1 MGGLTM
7 GLYQLKPSF
16 AGGELSDSMYGRVD
30 INKYDSGAATLKN
43 FTVQR
48 YGGVRNRNGFR
59 HIGVTYGGKRAF
71 YIPFL
76 YNANETYIIE
86 VTAGHCRFL
95 YNGQYIVEDNGEP
108 YTISNNLNAA
118 DLQDICKIK
127 YTQSADVL
135 FIVHPDHYPMTLT
148 RYSTYDWR
156 WEQMPITGGPFEDS
170 NGSAATEEEQITQVY
185 RYGAGTYELTLP
197 DTVTNISVELAGAG
211 GGGSGVASSLEQFI
225 SPGGDGGVGELI
237 KFTTTVVAGKKYTLS
252 VGTGGA
258 GGNGAV
264 SNNYFTQN
272 TSQAGGNGGESVAF
286 GKTARGGQGGG
297 SAVQNGSKGHAGSN
311 GTGYIGGGSG
321 GTKGTDRANPNGKSG
336 GDGFCNIRFRYGSKA
351 AKLTASAIEGEVTL
365 TANKDI
371 FEKDNIGSLIELTH
385 YKKSEY
391 KKGVPDTTDALLVSC
406 LPGSSVYVES
416 FGFWKGNFSLEK
428 YNENSSMWE
437 LVRTQDGN
445 HSQNYNFTE
454 KNEEEYIVRY
464 RVTSTEFDTTIWSGE
479 NEKQTGYVTLQSFGN
494 DYSGI
499 IKITEYISG
508 KKVKGKVLRTI
519 GSTDATQIW
528 AFSPWSRSKG
538 YPTAAGF
545 FEDRL
550 VFAGSTRY
558 PQTFWSSKVGDYYN
572 FGTSTPVVDDDAV
585 TATLNGGQMNG
596 IKAMVAFGELILLT
610 SGGEYKVS
618 GGQGKALTPSNTLS
632 QAQEYRGISD
642 VLPVTVGS
650 RIVFAQQQGN
660 IIRDLA
666 YSYEADKYTGDDL
679 NLLCSHLFDG
689 HKVVAMTYQQTP
701 DSIIWFVRD
710 DGLLL
715 GLTYIK
721 EQDIY
726 AWHKH
731 SIKNARFVNVCCI
744 PGGECDEL
752 YAVIER
758 NGQYENVMLEKR
770 NDNDVP
776 EEQIYVD
783 DGITVR
789 GSDIKE
795 VTGLTWLEGE
805 TVAILAD
812 GNALPQQKVEGGKVT
827 LSEKHGYSVVHV
839 GLPIDAVI
847 KTLPI
852 EFQMQDGSSISRK
865 KRIGNLSVLFKNT
878 RGGLYGLSEEKLD
891 EIKWRDTEAYGQP
904 TKLFTGKKKIV
915 LPAAGWDETQQLII
929 KQDAPLPMTVLAIV
943 PEIVPGG

>member
-1 MGGLTM
+1 M

-59 HIGVTYGGKRAF
+59 HIGVTYEGKRAF

-118 DLQDICKIK
+118 DLQGICKIK

-185 RYGAGTYELTLP
+185 RYGPGTYELTLP

-311 GTGYIGGGSG
+311 GTGYIGGGNG

-351 AKLTASAIEGEVTL
+351 AKITASAIEGEVTL

-391 KKGVPDTTDALLVSC
+391 KKGVPDATDALLVSC

-479 NEKQTGYVTLQSFGN
+479 NEKQTGYVTVQSFGN

-731 SIKNARFVNVCCI
+731 SIQNARFVNVCCI

-878 RGGLYGLSEEKLD
+878 RGGLYGLSEEKLN
-891 EIKWRDTEAYGQP
+891 EIKWRSTEAYDQP

>member
-1 MGGLTM
+1 M

-118 DLQDICKIK
+118 DLQGICKIK

-170 NGSAATEEEQITQVY
+170 NGSAATEEQITQVY

-878 RGGLYGLSEEKLD
+878 RGGLYGLSKEKLD

>member
-1 MGGLTM
+1 M

-108 YTISNNLNAA
+108 YTISNNLNPA
-118 DLQDICKIK
+118 DLQGICKIK

-336 GDGFCNIRFRYGSKA
+336 GDGYCNIRFRYGSKA
-351 AKLTASAIEGEVTL
+351 AKITASATKGEVTL
-365 TANKDI
+365 TADKDI
-371 FEKDNIGSLIELTH
+371 FEKDTISSLIELTH

-391 KKGVPDTTDALLVSC
+391 KKGVPDATDALLVSC

-428 YNENSSMWE
+428 YNESSSMWE

-650 RIVFAQQQGN
+650 RIIFSQQQGN

-943 PEIVPGG
+943 PEIAPGG

>member
-1 MGGLTM
+1 M

-76 YNANETYIIE
+76 YNTNETYIIE

-108 YTISNNLNAA
+108 YTISNNLNPA
-118 DLQDICKIK
+118 DLQGICKIK

-211 GGGSGVASSLEQFI
+211 GGGSGAASSVEQFV

-237 KFTTTVVAGKKYTLS
+237 KFTATGVAGKKYTLS
-252 VGTGGA
+252 VGAGGV
-258 GGNGAV
+258 GGNGAI
-264 SNNYFTQN
+264 SNKYFTKN

-297 SAVQNGSKGHAGSN
+297 SAVQNGSEGRSGSN

-351 AKLTASAIEGEVTL
+351 AKITASATEGEVTL
-365 TANKDI
+365 TADKDI

-391 KKGVPDTTDALLVSC
+391 KKGVPDATDAMLVSC

-479 NEKQTGYVTLQSFGN
+479 NEKQKGYVTLQSFGN

-538 YPTAAGF
+538 YPSAAGF

-701 DSIIWFVRD
+701 DSIIWFVRE

-731 SIKNARFVNVCCI
+731 SIKHARFVNVCCI

-891 EIKWRDTEAYGQP
+891 EIKWRDTEAYGQS

>member
-1 MGGLTM
+1 M

-108 YTISNNLNAA
+108 YTISNNLNPA
-118 DLQDICKIK
+118 DLQGICKIK

-170 NGSAATEEEQITQVY
+170 NGNTATEDEQVTQLY
-185 RYGAGTYELTLP
+185 RYGPGTYELTLP

-311 GTGYIGGGSG
+311 GTGYIGGGNG

-336 GDGFCNIRFRYGSKA
+336 GDGYCNIRFRYGSKE
-351 AKLTASAIEGEVTL
+351 AKITASATEGEVTL
-365 TANKDI
+365 TADKDI

-391 KKGVPDTTDALLVSC
+391 KKGKPDATDALLVSC

-454 KNEEEYIVRY
+454 KNEAEYIVRY

-479 NEKQTGYVTLQSFGN
+479 NEKQTGYVTVQSFGN

-499 IKITEYISG
+499 VKITEYISS

-519 GSTDATQIW
+519 GSTDATQNW

-679 NLLCSHLFDG
+679 NLLCSHLFAG

-904 TKLFTGKKKIV
+904 TKLYTGKKKIV

>member
-1 MGGLTM
+1 MVM
-7 GLYQLKPSF
+7 YQLKPSF

-30 INKYDSGAATLKN
+30 INKYDSGASTLKN

-48 YGGVRNRNGFR
+48 YGGVRNRNGFK
-59 HIGVTYGGKRAF
+59 HIGETYGGKRAF

-108 YTISNNLNAA
+108 YTITNNLNEA
-118 DLQDICKIK
+118 DLQGTCKIK

-197 DTVTNISVELAGAG
+197 DTVTSISVELAGAG
-211 GGGSGVASSLEQFI
+211 GGGSGAASSIEQYV

-237 KFTTTVVAGKKYTLS
+237 KFTTNVVAGKKYTLS
-252 VGTGGA
+252 VGAGGV
-258 GGNGAV
+258 GGNGAI
-264 SNNYFTQN
+264 SNKYFTKN

-297 SAVQNGSKGHAGSN
+297 SAVQNGSEGHSGSN

-351 AKLTASAIEGEVTL
+351 AKITASATEGVVTL
-365 TANKDI
+365 TADKDI
-371 FEKDNIGSLIELTH
+371 FEKDNVGGLIELTH

-391 KKGVPDTTDALLVSC
+391 KKGVPDATDALLVSC

-454 KNEEEYIVRY
+454 KNEEEHIVRY

-479 NEKQTGYVTLQSFGN
+479 NERQQGYVTIQSFGN

-499 IKITEYISG
+499 VKITEYVSG
-508 KKVKGKVLRTI
+508 KSVKGKVLRTI
-519 GSTDATQIW
+519 GSTAATQIW

-538 YPTAAGF
+538 YPSAAGF

-701 DSIIWFVRD
+701 DSIIWIIRD

-731 SIKNARFVNVCCI
+731 SIKNARFVNACCI
-744 PGGECDEL
+744 PGGDSDEL

-758 NGQYENVMLEKR
+758 NGKYENVMLEKR
-770 NDNDVP
+770 KDNDVP
-776 EEQIYVD
+776 EEQYYVD

-812 GNALPQQKVEGGKVT
+812 GNALPPQKVEGGKVT

-891 EIKWRDTEAYGQP
+891 EIKWRDTEAYNQP

-929 KQDAPLPMTVLAIV
+929 KQDVPLPMTVLAIV

>member
-1 MGGLTM
+1 M

-95 YNGQYIVEDNGEP
+95 YNGQYIVKDNGEP
-108 YTISNNLNAA
+108 YTISNNLNPA
-118 DLQDICKIK
+118 DLQGICKIK

-351 AKLTASAIEGEVTL
+351 AKITASAIEGEVTL

-391 KKGVPDTTDALLVSC
+391 KKGVPNATDALLVSC

-479 NEKQTGYVTLQSFGN
+479 NEKQTGYVTVQSFGN

-538 YPTAAGF
+538 YPAAAGF

-572 FGTSTPVVDDDAV
+572 FSTSTPVVDDDAV

-812 GNALPQQKVEGGKVT
+812 GNALPQQKVKGGKVT

-891 EIKWRDTEAYGQP
+891 EIKWRSSENWGQS
-904 TKLFTGKKKIV
+904 TQLFTGKKKIV
-915 LPAAGWDETQQLII
+915 LPAATWEETVQLII
-929 KQDAPLPMTVLAIV
+929 KQDAPLPMTVLAVI

>member
-1 MGGLTM
+1 M

-118 DLQDICKIK
+118 DLQGICKIK

-264 SNNYFTQN
+264 SNNYFAQN

-336 GDGFCNIRFRYGSKA
+336 GDGFCNIRFRYGRKA

-812 GNALPQQKVEGGKVT
+812 GNVLPQQKVEGGKVT

-891 EIKWRDTEAYGQP
+891 EIKWRDTEAYGQT

>member
-1 MGGLTM
+1 M

-59 HIGVTYGGKRAF
+59 HIGATYGGKRAF

-108 YTISNNLNAA
+108 YTISNNLNPA
-118 DLQDICKIK
+118 DLQGICKIK

-272 TSQAGGNGGESVAF
+272 TSQAGGNGGESIAF

-351 AKLTASAIEGEVTL
+351 AKITASAIEGEVTL

-391 KKGVPDTTDALLVSC
+391 KKGVPDATDALLVSC

-428 YNENSSMWE
+428 YNEDSSMWE

-519 GSTDATQIW
+519 GSTDATQNW
-528 AFSPWSRSKG
+528 AFSPWNRSKG
-538 YPTAAGF
+538 YPAAAGF

-731 SIKNARFVNVCCI
+731 SIQNARFVNVCCI

-943 PEIVPGG
+943 PEIVQGG

>member
-1 MGGLTM
+1 M

-118 DLQDICKIK
+118 DLQGICKIK

-170 NGSAATEEEQITQVY
+170 NGSAATEEQITQVY
-185 RYGAGTYELTLP
+185 RYDAGTYELTLP

-264 SNNYFTQN
+264 SNNYFTKN

>member
-1 MGGLTM
+1 M

-118 DLQDICKIK
+118 DLQGICKIK

-135 FIVHPDHYPMTLT
+135 FIVHPDRYPMTLT

-297 SAVQNGSKGHAGSN
+297 SAVQTGSKGHAGSN

-666 YSYEADKYTGDDL
+666 YSYETDKYTGDDL

>member
-1 MGGLTM
+1 M

-30 INKYDSGAATLKN
+30 INKYDSGATTLKN

-59 HIGVTYGGKRAF
+59 HIGATYGGKRAF

-108 YTISNNLNAA
+108 YTISNNLNPA
-118 DLQDICKIK
+118 DLQGICKIK

-185 RYGAGTYELTLP
+185 RYGPGTYELTLP

-225 SPGGDGGVGELI
+225 SPGGDGGIGELI

-252 VGTGGA
+252 IGVGGA

-351 AKLTASAIEGEVTL
+351 AKITASATEGEVTL
-365 TANKDI
+365 TADKDI

-391 KKGVPDTTDALLVSC
+391 KKGKPDATDALLVSC

-454 KNEEEYIVRY
+454 KNEAEYIVRY

-479 NEKQTGYVTLQSFGN
+479 NEKQTGYVTVQSFGN

-499 IKITEYISG
+499 VKITEYISG

-519 GSTDATQIW
+519 GSTDATQNW

-715 GLTYIK
+715 GMTYIK

-904 TKLFTGKKKIV
+904 TKLYTGKKKIV

-943 PEIVPGG
+943 PDIVPGG

>member
-1 MGGLTM
+1 M

-118 DLQDICKIK
+118 DLQGICKIK

-416 FGFWKGNFSLEK
+416 FGFWKGNFLLEK

-891 EIKWRDTEAYGQP
+891 EIKWRDTEAYGQS

>member
-1 MGGLTM
+1 M

-118 DLQDICKIK
+118 DLQGICKIK

-428 YNENSSMWE
+428 YNKNRSMWE

-454 KNEEEYIVRY
+454 KNKEEYIVRY

>member
-1 MGGLTM
+1 M

-16 AGGELSDSMYGRVD
+16 AGGELSDSIYGRVD

-108 YTISNNLNAA
+108 YTISNNLNPA
-118 DLQDICKIK
+118 DLQGICKIK

-211 GGGSGVASSLEQFI
+211 GGGSGVASSREQFI

-297 SAVQNGSKGHAGSN
+297 SAVQKGSKGHAGSN

-336 GDGFCNIRFRYGSKA
+336 GDGYCNIRFRYGSKA
-351 AKLTASAIEGEVTL
+351 AKITASATEGEVTL
-365 TANKDI
+365 TADKDI
-371 FEKDNIGSLIELTH
+371 FEKDTIGSLIELTH

-391 KKGVPDTTDALLVSC
+391 KKGVPDATDALLVSC

-428 YNENSSMWE
+428 YNESSSMWE

-642 VLPVTVGS
+642 VLPVMVGS
-650 RIVFAQQQGN
+650 RIVFSQQQGN

-943 PEIVPGG
+943 PEIAPGG

>member
-1 MGGLTM
+1 M

-108 YTISNNLNAA
+108 YTISNNLNPA
-118 DLQDICKIK
+118 DLQGICKIK

-211 GGGSGVASSLEQFI
+211 GGGSGAASSLEQFI
-225 SPGGDGGVGELI
+225 SPGGDGGIGELI

-351 AKLTASAIEGEVTL
+351 AKITASATEGEVTL
-365 TANKDI
+365 TADKDI
-371 FEKDNIGSLIELTH
+371 FEKDTIGSLIELTH

-391 KKGVPDTTDALLVSC
+391 KKGVPDATDALLVSC

-479 NEKQTGYVTLQSFGN
+479 NEKQTGYVTVQSFGN

-519 GSTDATQIW
+519 SSTDATQIW

-731 SIKNARFVNVCCI
+731 SIQNARFVNVCCI
-744 PGGECDEL
+744 PGGEYDEL

>member
-1 MGGLTM
+1 M

-108 YTISNNLNAA
+108 YTISNNLNPA
-118 DLQDICKIK
+118 DLQGICKIK

-211 GGGSGVASSLEQFI
+211 GGGSGAASSLEQFI
-225 SPGGDGGVGELI
+225 SPGGAGGIGELI

-351 AKLTASAIEGEVTL
+351 AKITASATEGEVTL
-365 TANKDI
+365 TADKDI
-371 FEKDNIGSLIELTH
+371 FEKDTIGSLIELTH

-391 KKGVPDTTDALLVSC
+391 KKGVPDATDALLVSC

-479 NEKQTGYVTLQSFGN
+479 NEKQTGYVTVQSFGN

-731 SIKNARFVNVCCI
+731 SIQNARFVNVCCI

-891 EIKWRDTEAYGQP
+891 EIKWRDTEAYGRP

>member
-1 MGGLTM
+1 M

-59 HIGVTYGGKRAF
+59 HIGITYGGKRAF

-108 YTISNNLNAA
+108 YTISNNLNPA
-118 DLQDICKIK
+118 DLQGICKIK

-225 SPGGDGGVGELI
+225 SPGGDGGIGELI

-252 VGTGGA
+252 IGVGGA

-264 SNNYFTQN
+264 SNTYFTQN
-272 TSQAGGNGGESVAF
+272 TSQAGVNGGESVAF

-336 GDGFCNIRFRYGSKA
+336 NDGYCNIRFRYGSKA
-351 AKLTASAIEGEVTL
+351 AKITASATEGEVTL
-365 TANKDI
+365 TADKDI

-391 KKGVPDTTDALLVSC
+391 KKGVPDATDALLVSC

-538 YPTAAGF
+538 YPSAAGF

-550 VFAGSTRY
+550 IFAGSTRY
-558 PQTFWSSKVGDYYN
+558 PQTFWGSKVGDYYN
-572 FGTSTPVVDDDAV
+572 YGTSTPLVDDDAV

-610 SGGEYKVS
+610 SGGNSDSESPLDAVVESCTLQDSLFGKYYQIKFSNPS
-618 GGQGKALTPSNTLS
+618 GTELTN
-632 QAQEYRGISD
+632 
-642 VLPVTVGS
+642 VLNSIASVTVGS
-650 RIVFAQQQGN
+650 
-660 IIRDLA
+660 
-666 YSYEADKYTGDDL
+666 ETYTKASNATEDNTFSLSVAEGWTATAFDRL
-679 NLLCSHLFDG
+679 NL
-689 HKVVAMTYQQTP
+689 A
-701 DSIIWFVRD
+701 
-710 DGLLL
+710 
-715 GLTYIK
+715 
-721 EQDIY
+721 
-726 AWHKH
+726 A
-731 SIKNARFVNVCCI
+731 
-744 PGGECDEL
+744 
-752 YAVIER
+752 
-758 NGQYENVMLEKR
+758 NGFSDTSDTTITITTS
-770 NDNDVP
+770 DN
-776 EEQIYVD
+776 
-783 DGITVR
+783 
-789 GSDIKE
+789 
-795 VTGLTWLEGE
+795 
-805 TVAILAD
+805 
-812 GNALPQQKVEGGKVT
+812 
-827 LSEKHGYSVVHV
+827 
-839 GLPIDAVI
+839 
-847 KTLPI
+847 KTLT
-852 EFQMQDGSSISRK
+852 FTVDK
-865 KRIGNLSVLFKNT
+865 NGNLK
-878 RGGLYGLSEEKLD
+878 
-891 EIKWRDTEAYGQP
+891 A
-904 TKLFTGKKKIV
+904 
-915 LPAAGWDETQQLII
+915 
-929 KQDAPLPMTVLAIV
+929 
-943 PEIVPGG
+943 

>member
-1 MGGLTM
+1 MVM
-7 GLYQLKPSF
+7 YQLKPSF

-30 INKYDSGAATLKN
+30 INKYDNGAAMLKN
-43 FTVQR
+43 FVVQR
-48 YGGVRNRNGFR
+48 YGGARNRNGFK
-59 HIGVTYGGKRAF
+59 HIGETYGGKRAF

-76 YNANETYIIE
+76 YSSSETCIVE
-86 VTAGHCRFL
+86 VTAGHCRF
-95 YNGQYIVEDNGEP
+95 IVKGAYVAGEDGTP
-108 YTISNNLNAA
+108 YTITNTLDDA
-118 DLQDICKIK
+118 DLQGTCKIK

-135 FIVHPDHYPMTLT
+135 FIVHPEHYPMTLT
-148 RYSTYDWR
+148 RYAATDWR
-156 WEQMPITGGPFEDS
+156 WKQMPITGGPFEDS
-170 NGSAATEEEQITQVY
+170 NGVATTEEEQTVQVY
-185 RYGAGTYELTLP
+185 KYGPGTYELSLP
-197 DTVTNISVELAGAG
+197 DTVASVSIELAG
-211 GGGSGVASSLEQFI
+211 GGGGGGGAGVAGVYVA
-225 SPGGDGGVGELI
+225 PGGDGGTGEHLSFTANVEAGQKYELVVG
-237 KFTTTVVAGKKYTLS
+237 AS
-252 VGTGGA
+252 GA
-258 GGNGAV
+258 GGNGTAD
-264 SNNYFTQN
+264 NPNKPIRFGYAIGT
-272 TSQAGGNGGESVAF
+272 AGTAGNASTAF
-286 GKTARGGQGGG
+286 GYTARGGGGG
-297 SAVQNGSKGHAGSN
+297 GGGQVVGRVITTGAKGTS
-311 GTGYIGGGSG
+311 YSGGGSG
-321 GTKGTDRANPNGKSG
+321 GVKGTDAASINGKSG
-336 GDGFCNIRFRYGSKA
+336 GDGYCYIRFRYGSKA
-351 AKLTASAIEGEVTL
+351 AKISVSATEGEVTL
-365 TANKDI
+365 TADKDI
-371 FEKDNIGSLIELTH
+371 FERDNVGSLIELTH

-391 KKGVPDTTDALLVSC
+391 KKGVPDATDALMVSC

-416 FGFWKGNFSLEK
+416 FGFWKGSFALEK
-428 YNENSSMWE
+428 YNESSAMWE

-445 HSQNYNFTE
+445 HSQNYNFTD
-454 KNEEEYIVRY
+454 KNEEEHIVRY
-464 RVTSTEFDTTIWSGE
+464 RITSSEFDTTIWSGE
-479 NEKQTGYVTLQSFGN
+479 NERQKGYVTIQSFGN

-499 IKITEYISG
+499 VKITEYVSG
-508 KKVKGKVLRTI
+508 KSVKGKVLRTI
-519 GSTDATQIW
+519 GSTAATQNW
-528 AFSPWSRSKG
+528 AFSPWNRSKG

-558 PQTFWSSKVGDYYN
+558 PQTFWGSKVGDYYN
-572 FGTSTPVVDDDAV
+572 FGVSNPIVDDDAV

-689 HKVVAMTYQQTP
+689 HKVTAMTYQQAP
-701 DSIIWFVRD
+701 DSVIWFVRD
-710 DGLLL
+710 DGMLL
-715 GLTYIK
+715 GLTYTK

-726 AWHKH
+726 AWHRH
-731 SIKNARFVNVCCI
+731 SMHDARFVNICCI
-744 PGGECDEL
+744 PGDEYDEL

-758 NGQYENVMLEKR
+758 KGRYESVMLGKR

-776 EEQIYVD
+776 EEQYYVD

-789 GSDIKE
+789 GEDIKE
-795 VTGLTWLEGE
+795 IDGLDWLEDE

-812 GNALPQQKVEGGKVT
+812 GNVLPEQKVKDGKVV
-827 LSEKHGYSVVHV
+827 LSERHGFSIVHV
-839 GLPIDAVI
+839 GLPIDAAI

-852 EFQMQDGSSISRK
+852 EYQAQDGSSISRK
-865 KRIGNLSVLFKNT
+865 KRVGSLSILFKNT
-878 RGGLYGLSEEKLD
+878 RGGLYGLEETKLD
-891 EIKWRDTEAYGQP
+891 EIKWRTTEGYNQP

-915 LPAAGWDETQQLII
+915 LPAASWDDTQQLII

-943 PEIVPGG
+943 PEIVAGG

>member
-1 MGGLTM
+1 M

-118 DLQDICKIK
+118 DLQGICKIK

-170 NGSAATEEEQITQVY
+170 NGSAATEEQITQVY

-929 KQDAPLPMTVLAIV
+929 KQDAPLPMTILAIV

>member
-1 MGGLTM
+1 M

-118 DLQDICKIK
+118 DLQGICKIK

-185 RYGAGTYELTLP
+185 RYDAGTYELTLP
-197 DTVTNISVELAGAG
+197 DTVTDISVELAGAG

-264 SNNYFTQN
+264 SNSYFIQN

>member
-1 MGGLTM
+1 M

-118 DLQDICKIK
+118 DLQGICKIK

-225 SPGGDGGVGELI
+225 SSGGDGGVGELI

-499 IKITEYISG
+499 IKIIEYISG

-776 EEQIYVD
+776 KEQIYVD

>member
-1 MGGLTM
+1 M

-118 DLQDICKIK
+118 DLQGICKIK

-185 RYGAGTYELTLP
+185 HYGAGTYELTLP

-464 RVTSTEFDTTIWSGE
+464 RVTSTEFDTTIWSDE

>member
-1 MGGLTM
+1 M

-76 YNANETYIIE
+76 YNADETYIIE

-108 YTISNNLNAA
+108 YTISNNLNPA
-118 DLQDICKIK
+118 DLQGICKIK

-225 SPGGDGGVGELI
+225 SPGGDGGIGELI

-252 VGTGGA
+252 IGVGGA

-272 TSQAGGNGGESVAF
+272 TSQAGVNGGESVAF

-351 AKLTASAIEGEVTL
+351 AKITASATEGEVTL
-365 TANKDI
+365 TADKDI

-391 KKGVPDTTDALLVSC
+391 KKGVPDATDALLVSC

-538 YPTAAGF
+538 YPSAAGF

-550 VFAGSTRY
+550 IFAGSTRY
-558 PQTFWSSKVGDYYN
+558 PQTFWGSKVGDYYN
-572 FGTSTPVVDDDAV
+572 YGTSTPLVDDDAV

-865 KRIGNLSVLFKNT
+865 KRIGNLSILFKNT